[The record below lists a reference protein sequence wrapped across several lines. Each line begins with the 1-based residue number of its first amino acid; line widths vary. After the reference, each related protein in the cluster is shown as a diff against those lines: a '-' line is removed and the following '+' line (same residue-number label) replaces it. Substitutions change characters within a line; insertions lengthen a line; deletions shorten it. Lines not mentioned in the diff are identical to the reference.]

1 MSRTTWQ
8 RMVLITHVI
17 LESSKPFAE
26 VQAALEALLPPLDTK
41 LPELTIYFAD
51 VSAPRRL
58 LFPVCKHP
66 RWRDARSTSRSTDER
81 SV

>member
-26 VQAALEALLPPLDTK
+26 VQAALEALLPPLG
-41 LPELTIYFAD
+41 EHVGTIILIAKID
-51 VSAPRRL
+51 RR
-58 LFPVCKHP
+58 P
-66 RWRDARSTSRSTDER
+66 DAYRR
-81 SV
+81 